1 MQILVENIYN
11 ENLANVLFMILIT
24 AAMGIFVYFGT
35 LKNKYDQVNNIK
47 INKNQKISKY
57 CGIIMMLITVIYL
70 GWSYVYS
77 AWQISWIVYP
87 IGAMIRDMIRLLFE
101 EEG

>member
-24 AAMGIFVYFGT
+24 ATMGIFVYFGT

-57 CGIIMMLITVIYL
+57 CGIIIYL
-70 GWSYVYS
+70 SKT
-77 AWQISWIVYP
+77 IFFI
-87 IGAMIRDMIRLLFE
+87 IMIKNATNLFRIRV
-101 EEG
+101 